1 MLFNYSV
8 LMPTTDI
15 PAAVDTFA
23 RDTVEAAAMLRQMG
37 VQKVALVG
45 GSVGGLSAL
54 RRGWTPRRGPT
65 GSSACRDQ
73 ARPRSQTRSLG
84 CGYQSCSWRPVMTSQ
99 PSRLTDELYGAAT
112 SGKSRKLV
120 LVDGALVCLSS
131 DDFGALAAR
140 SPYDASWASARG
152 IPLPHR

>member
-54 RRGWTPRRGPT
+54 RAGLDAEARADGIVCLSGSGSTEVTDSLRRRHERQEP
-65 GSSACRDQ
+65 Q
-73 ARPRSQTRSLG
+73 ARPCRRRAGVPEQRRLRCPCCPVALRRQLGVGTRHPS
-84 CGYQSCSWRPVMTSQ
+84 SSPVIHHH
-99 PSRLTDELYGAAT
+99 D
-112 SGKSRKLV
+112 
-120 LVDGALVCLSS
+120 C
-131 DDFGALAAR
+131 
-140 SPYDASWASARG
+140 
-152 IPLPHR
+152 

>member
-73 ARPRSQTRSLG
+73 ARPRSQTRS
-84 CGYQSCSWRPVMTSQ
+84 
-99 PSRLTDELYGAAT
+99 GAAT

>member
-1 MLFNYSV
+1 VTPGSKRTDRATRVMLFNYSV

-15 PAAVDTFA
+15 PPAVDTFA

-54 RRGWTPRRGPT
+54 RAGLDAGAPT

-73 ARPRSQTRSLG
+73 ARPRSPTRLLG
-84 CGYQSCSWRPVMTSQ
+84 CRYQSCSWRPAMTS
-99 PSRLTDELYGAAT
+99 
-112 SGKSRKLV
+112 
-120 LVDGALVCLSS
+120 
-131 DDFGALAAR
+131 
-140 SPYDASWASARG
+140 
-152 IPLPHR
+152 

>member
-1 MLFNYSV
+1 
-8 LMPTTDI
+8 
-15 PAAVDTFA
+15 
-23 RDTVEAAAMLRQMG
+23 
-37 VQKVALVG
+37 
-45 GSVGGLSAL
+45 
-54 RRGWTPRRGPT
+54 
-65 GSSACRDQ
+65 
-73 ARPRSQTRSLG
+73 
-84 CGYQSCSWRPVMTSQ
+84 MTSQ

>member
-1 MLFNYSV
+1 M
-8 LMPTTDI
+8 
-15 PAAVDTFA
+15 
-23 RDTVEAAAMLRQMG
+23 
-37 VQKVALVG
+37 
-45 GSVGGLSAL
+45 
-54 RRGWTPRRGPT
+54 
-65 GSSACRDQ
+65 
-73 ARPRSQTRSLG
+73 
-84 CGYQSCSWRPVMTSQ
+84 
-99 PSRLTDELYGAAT
+99 TDELYGAAT

>member
-1 MLFNYSV
+1 MLFNDSV

-45 GSVGGLSAL
+45 GSVAGLSAL
-54 RRGWTPRRGPT
+54 RAGLDAEARDDGIVCLS
-65 GSSACRDQ
+65 GSGSTEITD
-73 ARPRSQTRSLG
+73 SLAG
-84 CGYQSCSWRPVMTSQ
+84 LQVPVLSVAPLMTSQ

-112 SGKSRKLV
+112 SAKSRKLHADMLLQPGCPNEV
-120 LVDGALVCLSS
+120 TGGDGDSGLAR
-131 DDFGALAAR
+131 GAV
-140 SPYDASWASARG
+140 ASA
-152 IPLPHR
+152 